1 MNDPPFPKYQKEIYN
16 SPLFF
21 AAFSEKIKMWCLFYE
36 QWAFQSCQFWTE
48 IEFNF
53 QCHVLKVQCNS
64 AQSIQ
69 KESFILITFPS
80 WFNGLQELALNDF
93 KSQQGELT
101 GSDLQTNAKG
111 KMDPRVESFWQ
122 SFNQKQI
129 SLKKF
134 KLALSFDQKSH
145 TVA

>member
-1 MNDPPFPKYQKEIYN
+1 MNN
-16 SPLFF
+16 
-21 AAFSEKIKMWCLFYE
+21 E

-129 SLKKF
+129 SLNKF

>member
-1 MNDPPFPKYQKEIYN
+1 MSI
-16 SPLFF
+16 
-21 AAFSEKIKMWCLFYE
+21 E
-36 QWAFQSCQFWTE
+36 QWAFQSCEFWTE

-80 WFNGLQELALNDF
+80 WFNGLQKLALYDF
-93 KSQQGELT
+93 KSQRGELT
-101 GSDLQTNAKG
+101 DSHLQTNAKG
-111 KMDPRVESFWQ
+111 KMDPGFESFWQ
-122 SFNQKQI
+122 SLNQQQI
-129 SLKKF
+129 SLYKF